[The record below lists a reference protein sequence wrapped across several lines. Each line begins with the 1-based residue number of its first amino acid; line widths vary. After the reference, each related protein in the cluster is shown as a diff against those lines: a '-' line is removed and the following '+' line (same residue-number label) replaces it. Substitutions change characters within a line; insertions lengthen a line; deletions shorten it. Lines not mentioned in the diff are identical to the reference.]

1 MLQKVIIT
9 DGRLALR
16 NMRRAS
22 ADYYKYL
29 VKNILLLLLFVVACE
44 PYVVVVPNDLVG
56 KWKTSAPQYADRYMK
71 FSEHTVI
78 YGVGDGEEV
87 SHTIDKIVIKQS
99 VDGIVYI
106 FSYRDAEGEKETLT
120 FTYRPDSGGTLQLK
134 NSKEIWEKDRSGDA
148 R

>member
-9 DGRLALR
+9 DGRSDLR
-16 NMRRAS
+16 NMRRTS

-29 VKNILLLLLFVVACE
+29 VINMLLILLFVACE
-44 PYVVVVPNDLVG
+44 RDIVVVPHDLVG

-87 SHTIDKIVIKQS
+87 SHTIDKIVMKQG

-106 FSYRDAEGEKETLT
+106 FSYRDAEGEQETLA
-120 FTYRPDSGGTLQLK
+120 FTYRPASGGTLQLK
-134 NSKEIWEKDRSGDA
+134 HSKEIWEKDRSGDA

>member
-1 MLQKVIIT
+1 MLQKAIMA
-9 DGRLALR
+9 DGRSTLC
-16 NMRRAS
+16 NMRRTS
-22 ADYYKYL
+22 AAYYKYL
-29 VKNILLLLLFVVACE
+29 GKNILLLLLLVVACKRD
-44 PYVVVVPNDLVG
+44 VVVVPNDLVG

-71 FSEHTVI
+71 FNEHTVI

-87 SHTIDKIVIKQS
+87 SHRIDKIVVKQD